1 MSDAEAEL
9 ERFIGKYSDDVA
21 AVARAAIA
29 KLRAKLP
36 GALELVWDNY
46 NALAIA
52 YGPTERASDVVFSIA
67 LYPRWVSLFFAKGA
81 KLDDPEGLLKGS
93 GNAMRHIVLTGADV
107 LDRPALRRLMKA
119 ALALA
124 SPQLDKKQQRRTV
137 IKSIAPKQRP
147 RRPAKKGPRRAVR

>member
-1 MSDAEAEL
+1 
-9 ERFIGKYSDDVA
+9 
-21 AVARAAIA
+21 VARAAIA
-29 KLRAKLP
+29 KLRDRLP

-46 NALAIA
+46 NALAIAIA

-93 GNAMRHIVLTGADV
+93 GNAMRHVVLTGADV
-107 LDRPALRRLMKA
+107 LDRPALRKLMKA

-124 SPQLDKKQQRRTV
+124 SPQLDKKRQRRTV

-147 RRPAKKGPRRAVR
+147 RRPAEKAPPPRGA